1 MDELTQI
8 PNTQGYVASR
18 DGAII
23 GPDGLPQ
30 SLYRNGDGYFTVCV
44 LLNDGRFVTMGL
56 HRVLAL
62 TFIPCPGDPKD
73 YVVNHRDLDIENYA
87 LSNLEWVTVEQN
99 NIHAELFGEECGV
112 RVNLI
117 ASKDNVESYFMSIG
131 DASAAMGVE
140 PLEIWD
146 SIKNQL
152 PVKGVQFT
160 YVKKGKKPKAIHSG
174 NQWSAG
180 VSRPKEFYQKKP
192 IWIKDIDSGDIWKY
206 ESVTEAAKAFHVS
219 NNHINFAICRPEKPR
234 LFKSTYLV
242 SDTGKF
248 PEISPA
254 MVEARRASGGRTVV
268 AYNLEEKFLLTFT
281 SASTFIQ
288 QFGLSKKA
296 ITTALKQDRLIPKQ
310 GWVFLYGN
318 DYNVRRLREYIAN
331 LGIEVPD
338 LP

>member
-1 MDELTQI
+1 MDDLTYI
-8 PNTQGYVASR
+8 PNTKGYKASKS
-18 DGAII
+18 GVVV
-23 GPDGLPQ
+23 GPDGFPQ
-30 SLYRNGDGYFTVCV
+30 TLYRNGDGYVTVCV
-44 LLNDGRFVTMGL
+44 LLMDGRFVTMGL
-56 HRVLAL
+56 QRVLAL

-73 YVVNHRDLDIENYA
+73 YVVNHRDLDIENNA
-87 LSNLEWVTVEQN
+87 IPNLEWVTVEQN
-99 NIHAELFGEECGV
+99 NIHAELFGEKCGV

-117 ASKDNVESYFMSIG
+117 AEKDGVEQYFKSIG
-131 DASAAMGVE
+131 EASEVMGFE

-146 SIKNQL
+146 SIKDQL
-152 PVKGVQFT
+152 PIKGVQFT
-160 YVKKGKKPKAIHSG
+160 YVKKGKKPKALHSG
-174 NQWSAG
+174 KQWVAG

-206 ESVTEAAKAFHVS
+206 ESVTEAAKAFHVP
-219 NNHINFAICRPEKPR
+219 NNHINFAICKPEKPR
-234 LFKSTYLV
+234 LFKSAYLV
-242 SDTGKF
+242 SDTGNF
-248 PEISPA
+248 PDISPA
-254 MVEARRASGGRTVV
+254 MVEARRASSGRIVV
-268 AYNLEEKFLLTFT
+268 AYNLDEKTLLTFT

-338 LP
+338 LS